1 MITPRIINKTA
12 MISSNHTT
20 KNVAVPDENACTS
33 DIVLST
39 NADPVTQ
46 SMMISGGNNILLLL
60 PVTFKNTQSVT
71 NTNADKS

>member
-12 MISSNHTT
+12 MISCKPST
-20 KNVAVPDENACTS
+20 KNVAVPVENACTS
-33 DIVLST
+33 EIVLST
-39 NADPVTQ
+39 NAVPVTQ